1 MSFKII
7 VDSCCDLTPAQ
18 LREDCFVS
26 VPLTIR
32 VGEHIVVDDASFD
45 QGALLWRMKESA
57 TAPQSSCPSPI
68 QYLEAFDCG
77 ADDLYVVTLS
87 ALLSGSHNA
96 AAQARSLWLEDHP
109 NSNVHIF
116 NSCSAS
122 AGEVLVALKIQE
134 LAQSGMDFTT
144 VVSQVS
150 RYINEMET
158 YFVLETLDNLR
169 KNGRLTRVQ
178 SLVTSTLH
186 IKLLMGATPEGE
198 ICKKGQAM
206 SIKQALSKM
215 VSLMAADPKHEGR
228 RLSIVHCNC
237 LERAFHVNEAVP
249 FRGDPHQRYRRHQ
262 HRLCQRRRHR
272 RGLLISIKPFRN
284 RPEEISS
291 GRLFFAPACAIMAK
305 IVLGGAFMNYT
316 IRPIGPEDA
325 EGAAALRRM
334 PGVFE
339 NTLGLPSYRTAD
351 SEAFIAGL
359 GPDDHNFVAVLDDG
373 TVIGC
378 AGLTVC
384 SNPRMRHVGAVG
396 LFVHAD
402 YQGRGVGTTLMETL
416 LDLADHWLMLVRVE
430 LEVFADNEQAIR
442 LYEKLGFEKEGLLRM
457 TTVRNGRYVD
467 EYKMARIRPGVTA
480 P

>member
-169 KNGRLTRVQ
+169 KTAGSPGCSPWLPAPCTSSCSWAPPPRVR
-178 SLVTSTLH
+178 SA
-186 IKLLMGATPEGE
+186 K
-198 ICKKGQAM
+198 
-206 SIKQALSKM
+206 
-215 VSLMAADPKHEGR
+215 
-228 RLSIVHCNC
+228 
-237 LERAFHVNEAVP
+237 RA
-249 FRGDPHQRYRRHQ
+249 
-262 HRLCQRRRHR
+262 
-272 RGLLISIKPFRN
+272 
-284 RPEEISS
+284 RPCPSS
-291 GRLFFAPACAIMAK
+291 
-305 IVLGGAFMNYT
+305 
-316 IRPIGPEDA
+316 RP
-325 EGAAALRRM
+325 
-334 PGVFE
+334 
-339 NTLGLPSYRTAD
+339 
-351 SEAFIAGL
+351 
-359 GPDDHNFVAVLDDG
+359 
-373 TVIGC
+373 C
-378 AGLTVC
+378 
-384 SNPRMRHVGAVG
+384 PR
-396 LFVHAD
+396 
-402 YQGRGVGTTLMETL
+402 
-416 LDLADHWLMLVRVE
+416 WC
-430 LEVFADNEQAIR
+430 
-442 LYEKLGFEKEGLLRM
+442 
-457 TTVRNGRYVD
+457 
-467 EYKMARIRPGVTA
+467 P
-480 P
+480 